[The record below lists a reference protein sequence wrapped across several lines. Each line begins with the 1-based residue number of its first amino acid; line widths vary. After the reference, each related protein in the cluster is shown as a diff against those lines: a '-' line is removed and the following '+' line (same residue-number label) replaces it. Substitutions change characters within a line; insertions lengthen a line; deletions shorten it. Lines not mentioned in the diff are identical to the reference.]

1 MKASSSLAPARP
13 SRRAAL
19 TGAALVLLSSIA
31 FSGKAV
37 MAKLMYRAGAE
48 PITVLALRMGFALP
62 VFLLA
67 AAWTARVAQPLS
79 RREWGAAL
87 SLGGVAYYLS
97 AVGDFMG
104 LRFVSAGLERLI
116 LFTYPTLV
124 VLMSSVAL
132 RERIGQKQLFALSIS
147 YAGIALVFRAELR
160 DGSPGEHA
168 LLGAG
173 LVFASAITYA
183 AYLVGST
190 RYIRRLGSLRFTA
203 IALSAASVS
212 TLLHF
217 LAAGPPLLGH
227 PASVYGLGLAMA
239 LLATVLPAFALAA
252 GIQRIGPSVAA
263 ILGTIG
269 PVSTLFLAHWF
280 LSEPISPMQLLGT
293 ALVLLGATLVARPER
308 SAEA

>member
-1 MKASSSLAPARP
+1 MNQSPSLAPARP

-19 TGAALVLLSSIA
+19 TGSALVMLSSIA

-37 MAKLMYRAGAE
+37 MAQLMYREGAE

-67 AAWTARVAQPLS
+67 ASLPARDARPLS

-97 AVGDFMG
+97 AAFDFMG
-104 LRFVSAGLERLI
+104 LRFISAGLERLI

-124 VLMSSVAL
+124 VLMSGVVL
-132 RERIGQKQLFALSIS
+132 RERIGRKQLLALGIT
-147 YAGIALVFRAELR
+147 YGGIALVFRSELR
-160 DGSPGEHA
+160 SGSPSEHA
-168 LLGAG
+168 FVGAG

-190 RYIRRLGSLRFTA
+190 RYIRRLGAQRFTA
-203 IALSAASVS
+203 VALSAASVS

-217 LAAGPPLLGH
+217 ATTGQPLLGH
-227 PASVYGLGLAMA
+227 PASIYGLGLAMA

-252 GIQRIGPSVAA
+252 GIHRIAPSVAA

-280 LSEPISPMQLLGT
+280 LGEPISPMQLLGT
-293 ALVLLGATLVARPER
+293 ALVLLGATLVARPDR
-308 SAEA
+308 SAPA